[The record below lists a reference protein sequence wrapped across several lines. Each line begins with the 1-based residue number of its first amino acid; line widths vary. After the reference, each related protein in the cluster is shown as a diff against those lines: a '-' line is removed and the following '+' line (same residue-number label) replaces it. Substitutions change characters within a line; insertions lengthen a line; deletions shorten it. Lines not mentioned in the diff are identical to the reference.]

1 MACILTR
8 RSSDGVF
15 VGKTGKT
22 VEIGIQSD
30 HPARIVRLT
39 YAGTQD
45 GAAPFTFKIQS
56 GIQKL
61 LVVALGTGT
70 GVQQMKIVED
80 PSGDNCR
87 LRNFFWSPT
96 HFHTTLDIEGN

>member
-8 RSSDGVF
+8 RASDGVF

-22 VEIGIQSD
+22 VEIGIQSEQ
-30 HPARIVRLT
+30 PARIVRLT

-45 GAAPFTFKIQS
+45 GTAPFTLTIQ
-56 GIQKL
+56 GGLQKL
-61 LVVALGTGT
+61 LVVAIGTGT
-70 GVQQMKIVED
+70 GVQQMQIVED
-80 PSGDNCR
+80 PSGSNCR